1 MHQLENHILYIKI
14 NSLMLYY
21 KTVNNL
27 LKEVLLQLMAAK
39 AFENFRLV
47 GGTSL
52 SLQIGHRESIDID
65 LFSDVEY
72 GAIDFDAIEKYLVT
86 NYKYVDHLSTIISG
100 IGKSYLIGE
109 HKDNSLKLDIFYT
122 DTFIQDNIIVDSIRM
137 ATIEEIIAMKLDVVQ
152 RGGRKKDFWDV
163 HELFEKYSLNEML
176 DLHKQRYPYT
186 HDSDLIIENFTDFSI
201 ADDEFNPICFK
212 GKYWEFIKED
222 IEEIIM
228 KYKTP

>member
-1 MHQLENHILYIKI
+1 
-14 NSLMLYY
+14 MLYY

-39 AFENFRLV
+39 VFENFRLV

-72 GAIDFDAIEKYLVT
+72 GEIDFDAIENYLKTNFKYI
-86 NYKYVDHLSTIISG
+86 DHLSNIIPG
-100 IGKSYLIGE
+100 MGKSYLIGE
-109 HKDNSLKLDIFYT
+109 DKDNTLKLDIFYT
-122 DTFIQDNIIVDSIRM
+122 DKFIQPIHLEDTIRM

-152 RGGRKKDFWDV
+152 RGGRKKDFWDL
-163 HELFEKYSLNEML
+163 HELFENYSLTQML
-176 DLHKQRYPYT
+176 DLHEQRYPYT
-186 HDSDLIIENFTDFSI
+186 HDRDLIIQNFTDFSI

-222 IEEIIM
+222 IEEIIVQH
-228 KYKTP
+228 KR

>member
-1 MHQLENHILYIKI
+1 
-14 NSLMLYY
+14 MLYY

-27 LKEVLLQLMAAK
+27 LKEGLVQLMAAK

-65 LFSDVEY
+65 LFSDVDY
-72 GAIDFDAIEKYLVT
+72 GEIDFDAIEKYLEA
-86 NYKYVDHLSTIISG
+86 NYKYVDHLSNIIPG

-109 HKDNSLKLDIFYT
+109 DKDNALKLDIFYT
-122 DTFIQDNIIVDSIRM
+122 DKFIQPIYLEDTIRM
-137 ATIEEIIAMKLDVVQ
+137 ATIEEIIAMKLDVIQ
-152 RGGRKKDFWDV
+152 RGGRKKDFWDL
-163 HELFEKYSLNEML
+163 HELFEKYSLTQML
-176 DLHKQRYPYT
+176 DLHEQRYPYT
-186 HDSDLIIENFTDFSI
+186 HDSDLIIQNFTDFSL
-201 ADDEFNPICFK
+201 ADDEFNPVCFK

-228 KYKTP
+228 NFKTI

>member
-1 MHQLENHILYIKI
+1 
-14 NSLMLYY
+14 MLYY

-27 LKEVLLQLMAAK
+27 LKDVLLQLMAAK
-39 AFENFRLV
+39 EFKNFRLV

-72 GAIDFDAIEKYLVT
+72 GEIDFDALENYLET
-86 NYKYVDHLSTIISG
+86 NFKYVDHLSNIISG
-100 IGKSYLIGE
+100 MGKSYLIGE
-109 HKDNSLKLDIFYT
+109 DEDNTLKLDIFYT
-122 DTFIQDNIIVDSIRM
+122 DKFIQPIYLEDTIRM

-152 RGGRKKDFWDV
+152 RGGRKKDFWDL
-163 HELFEKYSLNEML
+163 HELFEKYSLTQML
-176 DLHKQRYPYT
+176 DLHEQRYPYT
-186 HDSDLIIENFTDFSI
+186 HDRDLIIQNFTDFSI

-222 IEEIIM
+222 IEEIVL
-228 KYKTP
+228 TFTST

>member
-1 MHQLENHILYIKI
+1 
-14 NSLMLYY
+14 MLHY

-65 LFSDVEY
+65 LFSDVDY
-72 GAIDFDAIEKYLVT
+72 GEIDFDAIEKYLEA
-86 NYKYVDHLSTIISG
+86 NYKYVDHLSNIIPG

-109 HKDNSLKLDIFYT
+109 DKDNALKLDIFYT
-122 DTFIQDNIIVDSIRM
+122 DKFIQPIYLEDTIRM

-152 RGGRKKDFWDV
+152 RGGRKKDFWDL
-163 HELFEKYSLNEML
+163 HELFEKYSLNQML
-176 DLHKQRYPYT
+176 DLHEQRYPYT
-186 HDSDLIIENFTDFSI
+186 HDSDLIIQNFTDFSL
-201 ADDEFNPICFK
+201 ADDEFNPVCFK

-228 KYKTP
+228 NFKTI

>member
-1 MHQLENHILYIKI
+1 
-14 NSLMLYY
+14 MLYY

-27 LKEVLLQLMAAK
+27 LKEGLLQLMAAK
-39 AFENFRLV
+39 EFENFRLV

-72 GAIDFDAIEKYLVT
+72 GKIDFVAIENYLEINFKYI
-86 NYKYVDHLSTIISG
+86 DHLSNIIPG
-100 IGKSYLIGE
+100 MGKSYLIGE
-109 HKDNSLKLDIFYT
+109 YKDNALKLDIFYT
-122 DTFIQDNIIVDSIRM
+122 DKFIQPIYLEDTIRM

-152 RGGRKKDFWDV
+152 RGGRKKDFWDL
-163 HELFEKYSLNEML
+163 HELFEKYSLTQML
-176 DLHKQRYPYT
+176 DLHEQRYPYT
-186 HDSDLIIENFTDFSI
+186 HDRDLIIQNFTDFSI

-228 KYKTP
+228 QHKR